1 MGSSRERDNYGILLP
16 VGGGDPIPLLK
27 TELVIG
33 RRPKCDIRLDFENV
47 SGKHAVLAL
56 HNGLWT
62 VRDLGSTNGT
72 AVNGTRL
79 SSTHTVMPEDEVKF
93 ADHLYTIEYEPSG
106 PEALLSD
113 HNQFLDDDVVGER
126 KRHSLMELAGLVSG
140 SDVESPSRAGRPEAP
155 SRAEKRDEAE
165 VEEFADAVPKNFKPA
180 EPSKPKKPDEA
191 IDDFLKLIDD
201 EVNKES

>member
-1 MGSSRERDNYGILLP
+1 MGSSRERGHYGVLLP

-56 HNGLWT
+56 HNGLWS

-72 AVNGTRL
+72 MVNGTRL
-79 SSTHTVMPEDEVKF
+79 TSAHTIMPEDELKF
-93 ADHLYTIEYEPSG
+93 ADHLYTIDYEPSG

-113 HNQFLDDDVVGER
+113 HSQFLDDDVFGER
-126 KRHSLMELAGLVSG
+126 KRHSLLELAGLG
-140 SDVESPSRAGRPEAP
+140 SSADFAARPGRPETSTDGADD
-155 SRAEKRDEAE
+155 RADEEKL
-165 VEEFADAVPKNFKPA
+165 DAVPKNFKPA
-180 EPSKPKKPDEA
+180 ETPKSPKKHDEA
-191 IDDFLKLIDD
+191 IDDFLKLIDE
-201 EVNKES
+201 EVKNDA

>member
-1 MGSSRERDNYGILLP
+1 MGSSRERGEYGILLP

-27 TELVIG
+27 SELVVG

-72 AVNGTRL
+72 SVNGTRL
-79 SSTHTVMPEDEVKF
+79 TSTHTIMPEDELKF
-93 ADHLYTIEYEPSG
+93 ADHLYTIDYEPSG

-113 HNQFLDDDVVGER
+113 HNALLDDDVFSER

-140 SDVESPSRAGRPEAP
+140 ADAADDDDD
-155 SRAEKRDEAE
+155 K
-165 VEEFADAVPKNFKPA
+165 FDAVPRNFKPA
-180 EPSKPKKPDEA
+180 EAAKKQDEA
-191 IDDFLKLIDD
+191 VDDFLKLIDD
-201 EVNKES
+201 EVNKDA